1 MSFYERISTFFY
13 KNAGI
18 LAIVTLA
25 VIGITIITPIEM
37 KSAREHARVRQAGCD
52 MHTEQMNLAVALGRV
67 MDIKRICSILTD
79 PTADDPLVTM
89 ACRSMPNTCTIGSG
103 NCTEIMYLTNV
114 LNAWA
119 DEAYQQVEVACRQDI
134 SCFGQANGSRAYD
147 GTPLLK

>member
-1 MSFYERISTFFY
+1 MNLYERIRTFFI
-13 KNAGI
+13 KNAAI
-18 LAIVTLA
+18 LAIVTFVAVGLA
-25 VIGITIITPIEM
+25 IIIPIEM
-37 KSAREHARVRQAGCD
+37 QSAREHARVRQAGCD
-52 MHTEQMNLAVALGRV
+52 MHTEQMNLADALGRV

-79 PTADDPLVTM
+79 PTADDPLVIM

-103 NCTEIMYLTNV
+103 NCTEIMYLTNE

-134 SCFGQANGSRAYD
+134 SCFGQANGSRAYN